1 MLGNMAL
8 LAAETPNPV
17 TPGAMDAMLNVMD
30 SLLTFSMSVFD
41 TVTGNPIMMF
51 IVAGSLVGVGITV
64 LRQVKSGSRERSH
77 ASLFFYHKTER
88 EDYE

>member
-64 LRQVKSGSRERSH
+64 LPQNRKRGS
-77 ASLFFYHKTER
+77 
-88 EDYE
+88 

>member
-17 TPGAMDAMLNVMD
+17 TPGAMETMLGVMKTV
-30 SLLTFSMSVFD
+30 LTFSMSIFD
-41 TVTGNPIMMF
+41 TVIGNPIMSF

-64 LRQVKSGSRERSH
+64 LRQVKSV
-77 ASLFFYHKTER
+77 ASA
-88 EDYE
+88 

>member
-30 SLLTFSMSVFD
+30 SLLTFSISVFD
-41 TVTGNPIMMF
+41 TVTCNPIMMF

-64 LRQVKSGSRERSH
+64 LRQVKSV
-77 ASLFFYHKTER
+77 ASS
-88 EDYE
+88 

>member
-17 TPGAMDAMLNVMD
+17 MPDAMDAMLNVMD

-64 LRQVKSGSRERSH
+64 LRQVKSV
-77 ASLFFYHKTER
+77 ASS
-88 EDYE
+88 

>member
-30 SLLTFSMSVFD
+30 SLLTFSMSVLI
-41 TVTGNPIMMF
+41 P
-51 IVAGSLVGVGITV
+51 
-64 LRQVKSGSRERSH
+64 
-77 ASLFFYHKTER
+77 
-88 EDYE
+88 

>member
-51 IVAGSLVGVGITV
+51 IVAWSLVGVGITV
-64 LRQVKSGSRERSH
+64 LRQVKSV
-77 ASLFFYHKTER
+77 ASS
-88 EDYE
+88 

>member
-30 SLLTFSMSVFD
+30 SLLTFSMSVVV
-41 TVTGNPIMMF
+41 TVTGNPLMLF

-64 LRQVKSGSRERSH
+64 LRQVKSV
-77 ASLFFYHKTER
+77 ASS
-88 EDYE
+88 